1 MRFIHTAD
9 WHLGRVMYNA
19 RLTDD
24 QAHVLE
30 QVIQVA
36 RDARPHALVLS
47 GDVYDR
53 AVPPP
58 EAVELLDDVLSR
70 LVIDVQVPVICIAG
84 NHDSAARLEFGAKVL
99 AARGLHVFGTIGP
112 YPSRVTL
119 GDEWGPVHFYPIPFS
134 ETSVMREKLDC
145 EDLRDHD
152 GALRELVRRV
162 RCVHPV
168 GERSVLAAHVFV
180 AGAAESESE
189 RPLSIGGSD
198 RVEPACFEG
207 FAYAA
212 LGHLH
217 RCQQAGSPRFRYSG
231 SLLKYSFSEAEHS
244 KSVDL
249 VEMDGTGAVRVESI
263 ALTPRRDV
271 RRISGLLKD
280 VLNGPR
286 SGESRED
293 YVMVILEDRGPILDV
308 MGKIREI
315 YPNAL
320 HVERLEANPGTDI
333 STRERDHR
341 KMKDSELFA
350 LFFREVTGDVLTED
364 EAALYEAVT
373 EQLWRRQRQEDF
385 TCGR

>member
-30 QVIQVA
+30 QVVQLA
-36 RDARPHALVLS
+36 RDWRPNALVLS

-70 LVIDVQVPVICIAG
+70 IVLDVHVPVICIAG

-99 AARGLHVFGTIGP
+99 AARGLYVFGTVSP
-112 YPSRVTL
+112 FPSAVTL
-119 GDEWGPVHFYPIPFS
+119 EDEWGPVHFYPVPFG
-134 ETSVMREKLDC
+134 ETSVMREKLAC
-145 EDLRDHD
+145 QHLKDHD
-152 GALRELVRRV
+152 GALRELVRRI
-162 RCVHPV
+162 RDVHPLE
-168 GERSVLAAHVFV
+168 ERAVLVAHVFV

-198 RVEPACFEG
+198 RVEPSCFDG
-207 FAYAA
+207 FHYAA

-217 RCQQAGSPRFRYSG
+217 RSQQSGSHRVRYPG
-231 SLLKYSFSEAEHS
+231 SLLKYSFSESDHT

-249 VEMDGTGAVRVESI
+249 VEIDGAGTVRVESI
-263 ALTPRRDV
+263 TLTPRRDV
-271 RRISGLLKD
+271 RRISGFLKD
-280 VLNGPR
+280 VLNGPK
-286 SGESRED
+286 SGESRAD
-293 YVMVILEDRGPILDV
+293 YVMVTLEDRGPILDV

-320 HVERLEANPGTDI
+320 HVERMEGNPGT
-333 STRERDHR
+333 STSSREHDHR

-350 LFFREVTGDVLTED
+350 LFFREVTGVGLTEA
-364 EAALYEAVT
+364 EAAAYEAIG
-373 EQLWRRQRQEDF
+373 EQLWRQEREAADI
-385 TCGR
+385 